1 MGKKKMKPVWMNPFF
16 KLVKMFLLLGATVII
31 TVSLQGCQKNPVSTV
46 IPKDSKSDWTTYTD
60 GNTVGQVLVKGNDLW
75 AVTEGG
81 VLRWDMDT
89 GTYQKYTTADGLINN
104 NVDGVTED
112 KSGNLW
118 FVTGGITE
126 YNGKSWHSLPDINSA
141 DSLSPIGVT
150 AIAFNNSNNLY
161 AGMNDGSIY
170 FFDGKYQ
177 EIKSPDEALNTGLLG
192 INGGLGME
200 GIKALA
206 VDKNNTLW
214 SFGAD
219 GTQRYDGKSWVA
231 GQDIPGF
238 PDGSLDYICTDKN
251 GDLWFQD
258 YSDFSNAYLYRYNG
272 TSWQKIGI
280 QFTDSD
286 AQSVTVDN
294 RGNVWCAT
302 LGTLNRY
309 DGQTWQTFNSSIR
322 SIDSIAADDNGN
334 IWCGAYLNGIY
345 RFDGNSWKT
354 YLTDDIPGVNE
365 PTFIAADNDGNTWF
379 STFYGLSC
387 FDGKKWVVVN
397 KNITATACFLED
409 KQGNLWF
416 GSQNDVYRYDG
427 TSWDIFSAGSY
438 ENRVTSI
445 IEDNSGNIWV
455 SAMNYLYRFDGKIW
469 PPFDV
474 RNIFGVTQTNI
485 LVNSVMIDYQ
495 NTLWVATT
503 NGILYFDGTNWQVFT
518 TADGLADNDI
528 AGFIQDKSGSIWAYG
543 FNSALNL
550 YNGNSWQ
557 SFLQSDRIADI
568 TQDRNGN
575 LWLATDH
582 GVIEY
587 DGNNFQ
593 SFTTAD
599 GLLDN
604 SINVIIVDNNND
616 IWCGT
621 DYGANYYNGKTW
633 QSVTASNGLAA
644 DQILQIAK
652 GQSGDI
658 WFSSFG
664 GISRFASEQNS
675 RSAIRID
682 PVGSAPVTAN
692 QLTSIS
698 ITSAPGNTLSIG
710 ASLQYIAMGT
720 LFDGQSQN
728 ITDRVKWTSSNTS
741 VATISADGVVTGIAA
756 GKTVITATLSGITSP
771 PASLTVASASIETPP

>member
-1 MGKKKMKPVWMNPFF
+1 MN
-16 KLVKMFLLLGATVII
+16 
-31 TVSLQGCQKNPVSTV
+31 QGL
-46 IPKDSKSDWTTYTD
+46 Y
-60 GNTVGQVLVKGNDLW
+60 L
-75 AVTEGG
+75 
-81 VLRWDMDT
+81 
-89 GTYQKYTTADGLINN
+89 
-104 NVDGVTED
+104 
-112 KSGNLW
+112 
-118 FVTGGITE
+118 
-126 YNGKSWHSLPDINSA
+126 
-141 DSLSPIGVT
+141 
-150 AIAFNNSNNLY
+150 FN
-161 AGMNDGSIY
+161 
-170 FFDGKYQ
+170 GKYQ
-177 EIKSPDEALNTGLLG
+177 EIKSPDEAPNNGSLG
-192 INGGLGME
+192 IHGGLGME

-219 GTQRYDGKSWVA
+219 GTQRYDGKSWVD

-238 PDGSLDYICTDKN
+238 PGGSLDYICTDKN

-258 YSDFSNAYLYRYNG
+258 YTDFSNAYLYRYNG

-286 AQSVTVDN
+286 AQSITIDN
-294 RGNVWCAT
+294 QGKVWCAT
-302 LGTLNRY
+302 LGSLNCY
-309 DGQTWQTFNSSIR
+309 DGRTWQTFNCPGG

-334 IWCGAYLNGIY
+334 ICCGAYLNGIY

-354 YLTDDIPGVNE
+354 YVTDDIPGVNE
-365 PTFIAADNDGNTWF
+365 PTFIATDNSGNTWF

-387 FDGKKWVVVN
+387 FDGKKWVLVN
-397 KNITATACFLED
+397 KNITAATCFLED

-427 TSWDIFSAGSY
+427 TSWDIFSTGSY
-438 ENRVTSI
+438 ESRVTSI
-445 IEDNSGNIWV
+445 IQDNSGNIWV
-455 SAMNYLYRFDGKIW
+455 SAMNYLYRFDGKTW
-469 PPFDV
+469 TSFDV

-485 LVNSVMIDYQ
+485 LVNSVMIDNQ
-495 NTLWVATT
+495 NIIWVATT
-503 NGILYFDGTNWQVFT
+503 NGVLHFDETNWQVFT
-518 TADGLADNDI
+518 TANGLADNYI

-557 SFLQSDRIADI
+557 SFLQGDRIADI
-568 TQDRNGN
+568 AQDRNGN

-621 DYGANYYNGKTW
+621 DYGVNYYNGKAW
-633 QSVTASNGLAA
+633 QSITPSNGLAGS
-644 DQILQIAK
+644 QILQIAK
-652 GQSGDI
+652 GQSDDI
-658 WFSSFG
+658 WFSSFS
-664 GISRFASEQNS
+664 GISHYNS
-675 RSAIRID
+675 AKGGQSAIQID
-682 PVGSAPVTAN
+682 PTGSTPITAN

-698 ITSAPGNTLSIG
+698 ITSTAGNTLSIG
-710 ASLQYIAMGT
+710 ASLHYIAMGT
-720 LFDGQSQN
+720 LFDSQSQN
-728 ITDRVKWTSSNTS
+728 ITDQVKWTSSDTS
-741 VATISADGVVTGIAA
+741 VATISADGVVTGIAT
-756 GKTVITATLSGITSP
+756 GKTAITATLSGITSP
-771 PASLTVASASIETPP
+771 AVILTVVSASIETSP

>member
-1 MGKKKMKPVWMNPFF
+1 MKRISIKLHCIKFF
-16 KLVKMFLLLGATVII
+16 KMFLLFGVSMII
-31 TVSLQGCQKNPVSTV
+31 IANLQGCQNNSVSTANS
-46 IPKDSKSDWTTYTD
+46 IDNKSDWTNYTD
-60 GNTVGQVLVKGNDLW
+60 GNTVVQVLVKGNDLW

-81 VLRWDMDT
+81 VVRWDMDT

-104 NVDGVTED
+104 NVGGMTED
-112 KSGNLW
+112 QSGNLW
-118 FVTGGITE
+118 FVTGGVTE
-126 YNGKSWHSLPDINSA
+126 YNGKSWHSLPDINSI

-150 AIAFNNSNNLY
+150 AIAFNNDNNLY
-161 AGMNDGSIY
+161 AGTSDGSIY
-170 FFDGKYQ
+170 LFNGKYQ
-177 EIKSPDEALNTGLLG
+177 EIKSPDEAPNNGSLG
-192 INGGLGME
+192 IHGGLAME
-200 GIKALA
+200 GIKTLA

-219 GTQRYDGKSWVA
+219 GMQRYDGKSWVA

-238 PDGSLDYICTDKN
+238 PGGSLDYICTDKN

-258 YSDFSNAYLYRYNG
+258 YADFSNAYLYRYNG

-286 AQSVTVDN
+286 ARSITIDN

-302 LGTLNRY
+302 LGTLNCYNGR
-309 DGQTWQTFNSSIR
+309 TWQTFNSPGR

-354 YLTDDIPGVNE
+354 YVTDDIPGVNE

-387 FDGKKWVVVN
+387 FDGKKWGMVD
-397 KNITATACFLED
+397 KNIAGADCFLED

-427 TSWDIFSAGSY
+427 TSWDIFSTGSY
-438 ENRVTSI
+438 GSRVTSI
-445 IEDNSGNIWV
+445 VEDNSGNIWV
-455 SAMNYLYRFDGKIW
+455 SAMNYLYCFDGKTW
-469 PPFDV
+469 TPFDV
-474 RNIFGVTQTNI
+474 RNVFGVTQTNI
-485 LVNSVMIDYQ
+485 PVNSVMIDNQ
-495 NTLWVATT
+495 NTIWAATT
-503 NGILYFDGTNWQVFT
+503 NGILHFDGTNWQVFT
-518 TADGLADNDI
+518 TADGLADNYI

-543 FNSALNL
+543 FNNGLNL
-550 YNGNSWQ
+550 FNGHSWQ
-557 SFLQSDRIADI
+557 SFLQDDRIADI
-568 TQDRNGN
+568 AQDKNGN

-587 DGNNFQ
+587 DGDNFQ

-604 SINVIIVDNNND
+604 SINVIMVDNND

-633 QSVTASNGLAA
+633 QSVTSSNGLAA
-644 DQILQIAK
+644 DQIWQMAK

-664 GISRFASEQNS
+664 GISRFASEKNS
-675 RSAIRID
+675 QSAIPID
-682 PVGSAPVTAN
+682 PVGSAPVMAN

-698 ITSAPGNTLSIG
+698 ITPAPGNTLSPG

-720 LFDGQSQN
+720 LFDSQSQN
-728 ITDRVKWTSSNTS
+728 ITDRVKWTSSDTS

-756 GKTVITATLSGITSP
+756 GKTAITATLSGITSP
-771 PASLTVASASIETPP
+771 PMSLTVVPAATTTPP

>member
-1 MGKKKMKPVWMNPFF
+1 
-16 KLVKMFLLLGATVII
+16 MFLLFGVSLII
-31 TVSLQGCQKNPVSTV
+31 IANLQGCQKNTVSTV
-46 IPKDSKSDWTTYTD
+46 ISIDNKSDWTTYTD
-60 GNTVGQVLVKGNDLW
+60 GNTVVHVLVKGNDLW

-81 VLRWDMDT
+81 VVRLDMDT

-104 NVDGVTED
+104 NVGGMTED

-126 YNGKSWHSLPDINSA
+126 YNGKSWHSLPDINSI

-150 AIAFNNSNNLY
+150 AIAFNKNNNLY
-161 AGMNDGSIY
+161 AGMSDGSIY
-170 FFDGKYQ
+170 LFNSKYQ
-177 EIKSPDEALNTGLLG
+177 EIKSPDAAPDNGSFG
-192 INGGLGME
+192 IHGGLGME

-206 VDKNNTLW
+206 VDTNNTLW

-231 GQDIPGF
+231 GQDVPGF
-238 PDGSLDYICTDKN
+238 PGGSLDYICTDRN

-258 YSDFSNAYLYRYNG
+258 YTDFSNAYLYRYNG

-286 AQSVTVDN
+286 ARSITIDN

-302 LGTLNRY
+302 LGTLNCY
-309 DGQTWQTFNSSIR
+309 DGQTWQTFNCLGG
-322 SIDSIAADDNGN
+322 SIDSIAADDKGN

-354 YLTDDIPGVNE
+354 YVTDDIPGVNE
-365 PTFIAADNDGNTWF
+365 PTFIAADNEGNTWF
-379 STFYGLSC
+379 STFYGLSR
-387 FDGKKWVVVN
+387 FDGKKWVMVD
-397 KNITATACFLED
+397 KNIAGADCFLED

-416 GSQNDVYRYDG
+416 GSQNDVFRCDG
-427 TSWDIFSAGSY
+427 TSWDIFSTGSY
-438 ENRVTSI
+438 GSRITSI
-445 IEDNSGNIWV
+445 VEDNSGNIWV
-455 SAMNYLYRFDGKIW
+455 NAMNYIYRFDGKTW
-469 PPFDV
+469 TPFDV
-474 RNIFGVTQTNI
+474 RDIFGVTQTNI
-485 LVNSVMIDYQ
+485 PVNSVMIDNQ
-495 NTLWVATT
+495 NTFWAATT
-503 NGILYFDGTNWQVFT
+503 NGILHFDGTNWQVFT
-518 TADGLADNDI
+518 TADGLADNYI
-528 AGFIQDKSGSIWAYG
+528 AGFIQAKSGSVWAYG
-543 FNSALNL
+543 FNNGLNL

-557 SFLQSDRIADI
+557 SFLQGDRIADI
-568 TQDRNGN
+568 AQDRNGN

-604 SINVIIVDNNND
+604 SINVIMVDNNNG

-621 DYGANYYNGKTW
+621 DYGVNYYNGKTW

-644 DQILQIAK
+644 DQILQMAK

-664 GISRFASEQNS
+664 GISRFASAKSSQ
-675 RSAIRID
+675 SAIRID
-682 PVGSAPVTAN
+682 PVGSQPVMAN
-692 QLTSIS
+692 QLTSIA
-698 ITSAPGNTLSIG
+698 ITPAPGNTLSPG
-710 ASLQYIAMGT
+710 ASLRCIAMGT
-720 LFDGQSQN
+720 LFDSQSQN
-728 ITDRVKWTSSNTS
+728 MTDRVKWTSSDTS

-756 GKTVITATLSGITSP
+756 GKTAITATLSGITSP
-771 PASLTVASASIETPP
+771 AMSLTVVPAATTIPP